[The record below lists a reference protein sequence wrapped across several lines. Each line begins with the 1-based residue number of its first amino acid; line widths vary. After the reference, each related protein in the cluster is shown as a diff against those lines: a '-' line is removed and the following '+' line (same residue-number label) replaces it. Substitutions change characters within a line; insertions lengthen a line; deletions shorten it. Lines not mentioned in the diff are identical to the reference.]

1 MKNIKDKKQFLNE
14 NVMNIIELSNMT
26 NRMGLDNTV
35 ILKMLKN
42 ELKLNGDAGV
52 IKMYKDM
59 TGVNIEALGEGRYIF
74 KNNN

>member
-42 ELKLNGDAGV
+42 ELILNGDAGV

-59 TGVNIEALGEGRYIF
+59 TGVNIEALGDGRYIF

>member
-42 ELKLNGDAGV
+42 EFILNGDAGV

-59 TGVNIEALGEGRYIF
+59 TGVNIEALGDGRYIF